1 MCGKRIVCLF
11 FIACTMV
18 VASAQSISEIKRDKD
33 YIWGEGK
40 GGTLTQAD
48 NEALNDLITQIR
60 RVLSGRFCRLT
71 PMPHYRIPNVLS
83 SVTSPM
89 PTFSDL

>member
-40 GGTLTQAD
+40 GVTLTQAD
-48 NEALNDLITQIR
+48 NEALNDLITQI
-60 RVLSGRFCRLT
+60 
-71 PMPHYRIPNVLS
+71 
-83 SVTSPM
+83 SVTVESRYSKIDENVIAGGNVD
-89 PTFSDL
+89 T